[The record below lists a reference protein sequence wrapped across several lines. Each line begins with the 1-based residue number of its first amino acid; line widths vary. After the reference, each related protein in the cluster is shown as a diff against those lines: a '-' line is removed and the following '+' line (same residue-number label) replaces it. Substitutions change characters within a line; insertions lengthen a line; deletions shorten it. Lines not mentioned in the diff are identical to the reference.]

1 MVKNGTK
8 MVQKWYKNGTKW
20 YKNGTKMVQ
29 KWYKNSKKWYKNG
42 TQMVKNGTKMVK
54 NGTKMVQKWYENGT
68 KWYKNG
74 TKIAQNGT
82 KMVQK
87 GYKKKLK
94 RNQKVCI
101 CALLM
106 AYFMQWMNTLNVPL
120 KTLVTRVMKDFESKS
135 SENDN
140 VSTATELTTAAE
152 STENPEPAATEVSP
166 SHDDLT
172 VKKLNPRSV
181 KTKSKR

>member
-1 MVKNGTK
+1 MA
-8 MVQKWYKNGTKW
+8 Q
-20 YKNGTKMVQ
+20 NGTKMVQ

-74 TKIAQNGT
+74 TKRVQNGTKMAQNGT
-82 KMVQK
+82 KIVQK
-87 GYKKKLK
+87 WYKKKLK